1 MSAFACS
8 FIKKYIQN
16 EYIELHNYLASLN
29 CTSEPFLLKTADF
42 LYYPKS

>member
-16 EYIELHNYLASLN
+16 EYTELIIICRFNLILIVDIV
-29 CTSEPFLLKTADF
+29 FLFKAFDIF
-42 LYYPKS
+42 